1 MYCVILL
8 YFDGSVSKQFELVG
22 IRRQVLT
29 FQNRSSFN
37 NLVARVRAVMNV
49 VYDLRLYER
58 YDMDGNRLIY
68 VMLPLEFKDK

>member
-1 MYCVILL
+1 MYYVILL

-22 IRRQVLT
+22 IRRQVLM